1 MTQKG
6 RVLRFPISA
15 HEEVSNK
22 NGRKFA
28 RLGKGD
34 SCSLPMNSQG
44 EKVCVASQ
52 LGRAMVFSSDEVP
65 VLRAAGKGVTGIKLR
80 PEDAVMACELGVSS
94 LDGPLV
100 ITGQGRELVVR
111 ERKFGISK
119 RGARGRWFSS
129 VVQ

>member
-1 MTQKG
+1 MFVAYELTG
-6 RVLRFPISA
+6 S
-15 HEEVSNK
+15 
-22 NGRKFA
+22 
-28 RLGKGD
+28 
-34 SCSLPMNSQG
+34 

-100 ITGQGRELVVR
+100 ITGQGPRT
-111 ERKFGISK
+111 
-119 RGARGRWFSS
+119 RGTRA
-129 VVQ
+129 